1 MKYTELSID
10 DKNIINLLNIDD
22 LINIES
28 ITKKALENKEDN
40 LEIVIKL
47 IEYITKEDLKSM
59 KKDEAIILINKY
71 SILTKL
77 FTLEWDSEEENFT
90 IDNKEHSLKRLIMK
104 DEMSFGTYAALVKE
118 FENTDPNQNIKTVIA
133 YMIDYSKDKE
143 FNQNDYTLINKIPL
157 HIVMSFISF
166 FLSNLEIYKRVTST
180 YSQITQYNQMITSL
194 QKWEPILESTT
205 MSGTFVNRI
214 RNRFINLLNTLS
226 VKLYFFS
233 ISTIMKIK
241 GHIATKN
248 LKKAKSK

>member
-10 DKNIINLLNIDD
+10 DKNIISLLNIDD

-28 ITKKALENKEDN
+28 ITKKALENEEDN

-59 KKDEAIILINKY
+59 KKDEAILLIKKY

-90 IDNKEHSLKRLIMK
+90 INNKEHSLKRLIMK
-104 DEMSFGTYAALVKE
+104 DEMSFGTYASLVKE

-133 YMIDYSKDKE
+133 YMIDYSKDKD
-143 FNQNDYTLINKIPL
+143 FNQNDYNLINKIPL

-166 FLSNLEIYKRVTST
+166 FLSNLELSKRVTST

-241 GHIATKN
+241 QHIATKK
-248 LKKAKSK
+248 LKKVKIK

>member
-133 YMIDYSKDKE
+133 YMIDYSKDKD
-143 FNQNDYTLINKIPL
+143 FNQNDYNLINKIPL

-241 GHIATKN
+241 QHIATKN